1 MARKQ
6 TLKSLLGGNDSRVE
20 VDLNLDQQVFQAP
33 TVRAGNYSVAAPV
46 YAKTNALSQLSDSL
60 ERYAG
65 PILRGYANIKEQQ
78 SIAMADATELLTP
91 EQLQLLDAGDSSGL
105 VQSINETE
113 DKLDE
118 AQRKKLISF
127 AENPNNYSRAYKRV
141 GSRVAGIFSEDY
153 LTNMEKYAED
163 ESFDFQT
170 KADELAEKYGLNGL
184 GEQEFYKQINNI
196 SESTKARF
204 GELKNAHMVR
214 EHKAETV
221 SDQVQ
226 KSVNGTWSAEDW
238 EEATKAGTVAQN
250 QDILL
255 GMVTQLR
262 EKNPAKADKLIELY
276 TEGGIK
282 IGNGGVNDEFED
294 ELQNARANED
304 KRLSLIADV
313 VEGKRNDSIA
323 EFQAVYSNA
332 ITLGQDLPESTDIFI
347 NDGLTITVDTSNAKN
362 AADVANAVA
371 DAVNKIPENDKT
383 ISNGTKALIVNK
395 FAGEVEKQ
403 KLKVVQQRDSAGVNV
418 ASSQFMELLAVKDS
432 EGNYIYGEGMETTLG
447 RASQTQEW
455 VEELNPIIDAI
466 YADPE
471 LDIAQKVQQSKMATL
486 RFVAEKKATHDQF
499 VKEKEDAIKSVKFE
513 DDTGGDQERFY
524 IADLFTQTVADEGEL
539 SAMEQKPEIVAIARE
554 FNVETERL
562 RDEILNRSMTDEEIA
577 SGMTQAEFT
586 QLKLEEGEALNVDR
600 RALYQQDYGNDRK
613 IDGITS
619 EAQMPENALKKQE
632 EITKDAK
639 PVNVKINTNGV
650 TGFAATKQGGPKSQD
665 PTWVKGNRVKNFI
678 QDITTPRGKG
688 NIFNQGIK
696 DSYNTAY
703 MVAQINDP
711 DVKSMHEAHKHNAL
725 AYQSGE
731 QMGLTPF
738 QRLRDVDEVGPQ
750 MVANYIQGET
760 TIRAVQEGKA
770 GMTLDELAFQSIDGV
785 RFDATLLDQS
795 ATPIVPYT
803 LINKA
808 LTNQDMSVT
817 EEATLR
823 DYADLLYDS
832 SELNEAGKTDVLQK
846 MIELQVNAYAQ
857 LGFRFSK

>member
-20 VDLNLDQQVFQAP
+20 VDLNLDEQVFQAP

-141 GSRVAGIFSEDY
+141 GSRVAGVFSEDY

-276 TEGGIK
+276 GEGGIK
-282 IGNGGVNDEFED
+282 IGNGGINEEFED

-304 KRLSLIADV
+304 RRLSLIADV

-332 ITLGQDLPESTDIFI
+332 ITLGQEIPESTDIFI

-362 AADVANAVA
+362 AADVANAVS
-371 DAVNKIPENDKT
+371 DAINKIPENDKT
-383 ISNGTKALIVNK
+383 ISNGTKALIINK

-403 KLKVVQQRDSAGVNV
+403 KLKVVQQRESAGVNV
-418 ASSQFMELLAVKDS
+418 ASSQFMDLLAVKDS
-432 EGNYIYGEGMETTLG
+432 EGNYIYGEGSETTLG

-471 LDIAQKVQQSKMATL
+471 LDISQKVQQSKMATL

-499 VKEKEDAIKSVKFE
+499 VKEKEDAIKSVEFE
-513 DDTGGDQERFY
+513 KDTGGDQEKFY
-524 IADLFTQTVADEGEL
+524 VADLFTQVAAADGDLE
-539 SAMEQKPEIVAIARE
+539 AMRQRPEIVATARE
-554 FNVETERL
+554 FNAETERL
-562 RDEILNRSMTDEEIA
+562 RDDILNRSMTDEEIA
-577 SGMTQAEFT
+577 SGMTSAEFT
-586 QLKLEEGEALNVDR
+586 QKKLSEGEALNVDR
-600 RALYQQDYGNDRK
+600 RALYQQDYGNDEK

-619 EAQMPENALKKQE
+619 EEQMPENALKKQE
-632 EITKDAK
+632 EITNDEK

-650 TGFAATKQGGPKSQD
+650 TGFADQKLNGIKKQD
-665 PTWVKGNRVKNFI
+665 PTWVKGNNVKNFI
-678 QDITTPRGKG
+678 QDITTPRGEG
-688 NIFNQGIK
+688 HIFNQGIK

-711 DVKSMHEAHKHNAL
+711 NVKSMHEAHKHNAL

-731 QMGLTPF
+731 EMGLTPF

-785 RFDATLLDQS
+785 RFDATLLNQS

-808 LTNQDMSVT
+808 LTNQDMSPT

-832 SELNEAGKTDVLQK
+832 SELDEAGKTVVLQK